1 MTEQVIAFVV
11 VLEDTVSFEDAE
23 AVKDL
28 LSLIKNVSSVRPVGK
43 DMMTEIAKD
52 RARTEIREDILRVLN
67 GRTR

>member
-11 VLEDTVSFEDAE
+11 VLEDTINREDADE
-23 AVKDL
+23 IMML
-28 LSLIKNVSSVRPVGK
+28 LSLIRNVSSVRQVGR
-43 DMMTEIAKD
+43 DIMTEIARD